1 MRSSLRRADWRF
13 LLPAPLG
20 EGYRHLALLG
30 GPPELAG
37 QLLETSV
44 AARISTSVPAE
55 DTVDALVLLAESGTT
70 PTAAARCLAT
80 DGVLYWE
87 VERRSSDRMKGAGWI
102 RRHLKRAGLKAVGL
116 YWVMPGF
123 PDARLYI
130 PLDHGAAVEWFF
142 ETQFVASTP
151 RRLGF
156 KALVKAARLVG
167 HQSLAALIRS
177 CAVVAIRQGREVGP
191 AFALRGLTTLPEL
204 RYRGTRALLITSG
217 RDDGS
222 RLVLLPFGPR
232 ASRPAAVV
240 KIARLAKFTG
250 HTEREQ
256 ATLSA
261 LRLALEPGLRATV
274 PEPLG
279 SFGSGAYRAFRE
291 SPIPGRTIASSTGR
305 WGASSARQISDLRL
319 ASDWIAR
326 FHSATLLHRVL
337 WDEDQ
342 VERWMTERFDR
353 YIREFGAGPEENDL
367 FAAARE
373 RARSLIGERI
383 PIVWSHND
391 YGPWHVYRSGA
402 ELAVIDWEFGGQA
415 LGERR
420 GLPLCDLVY
429 FVTHWTYLAR
439 GLEDAEGRLGAFRDL
454 FLGKPG
460 SDLRCDAA
468 RGCLTEYLQRLQT
481 PGGFLGLLVVY
492 TWVERAI
499 DQWSRQASLDGV
511 RGNPRSSNPFIS
523 YVEALAQGAD
533 RLFGTVK
540 AAPTLPELS

>member
-1 MRSSLRRADWRF
+1 M
-13 LLPAPLG
+13 
-20 EGYRHLALLG
+20 
-30 GPPELAG
+30 
-37 QLLETSV
+37 
-44 AARISTSVPAE
+44 PAE
-55 DTVDALVLLAESGTT
+55 HTVDALVLLADSATT
-70 PTAAARCLAT
+70 PSAAARCLAP

-87 VERRSSDRMKGAGWI
+87 IERRRSDWIKGGGWI
-102 RRHLKRAGLKAVGL
+102 RRHLKRTGLQTVGL

-123 PDARLYI
+123 SDARLYM
-130 PLDHGAAVEWFF
+130 PLDHGAALEWFF

-156 KALVKAARLVG
+156 KVLVKAARLAG
-167 HQSLAALIRS
+167 HHSLAALIRS
-177 CAVVAIRQGREVGP
+177 CGVVAIRQGREAGP
-191 AFALRGLTTLPEL
+191 AFALRALTTLPEL
-204 RYRGTRALLITSG
+204 RDRGTRALLVTSG

-232 ASRPAAVV
+232 ASGPAAVV
-240 KIARLAKFTG
+240 KIARLAEFTG

-291 SPIPGRTIASSTGR
+291 TPVPGRTIASSTGR
-305 WGASSARQISDLRL
+305 WRASRARQISDLRL

-326 FHSATLLHRVL
+326 FHSATLLHRIG
-337 WDEDQ
+337 WDEGQ
-342 VERWMTERFDR
+342 IERWLTERFDQYTR
-353 YIREFGAGPEENDL
+353 AFGARPEENDL

-373 RARSLIGERI
+373 RARSLIGQQI

-415 LGERR
+415 LRERW

-439 GLEDAEGRLGAFRDL
+439 GLEDTERRLVAFSDL
-454 FLGKPG
+454 FLGNQG
-460 SDLRCDAA
+460 SDMRCDAA
-468 RGCLTEYLQRLQT
+468 RGCLREYLQRLQT
-481 PGGFLGLLVVY
+481 PSGFLELLVVS

-511 RGNPRSSNPFIS
+511 RGDPRSSNPFIS

-533 RLFGTVK
+533 RLFGSVK
-540 AAPTLPELS
+540 AASPLPELS